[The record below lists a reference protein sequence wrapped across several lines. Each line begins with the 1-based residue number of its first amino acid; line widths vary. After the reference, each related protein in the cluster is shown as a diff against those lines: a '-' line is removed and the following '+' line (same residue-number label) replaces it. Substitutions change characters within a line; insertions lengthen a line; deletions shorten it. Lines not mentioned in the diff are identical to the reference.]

1 MRHQLS
7 ALLRISL
14 LQFTLALKC
23 VIKDKTE
30 AAADDKCIEG
40 KIISREFHHTALRF
54 IRSRY
59 LNADVH
65 FIFILNMQL

>member
-7 ALLRISL
+7 ALLRISS

-23 VIKDKTE
+23 VVKDKTE

-40 KIISREFHHTALRF
+40 KMISREFHYSVLLF

-65 FIFILNMQL
+65 FIFILNREF